1 MWPFP
6 KRYDFYQM
14 LSAQAAKVEEGM
26 LALHEFMEA
35 PADDKNRRVDDKGR
49 RVEEIEKEADE
60 LRRVLI
66 DGLNRTFVTPM
77 DREDIFA
84 LSRTIDDVCDYA
96 RSTVAEMLLFEV
108 KPNDHLKKMAEILL
122 AASGDVSA
130 AVGFMKSD
138 PKAAID
144 HVVRAK
150 KAENH
155 MEHRYREALAE
166 LFKTNDVIAI
176 LKLREIYRH
185 MSNAA
190 DRCDEAADIIGDI
203 LVKSV

>member
-6 KRYDFYQM
+6 PRRDFYKM
-14 LSAQAAKVEEGM
+14 LSDQAMKVEEGM
-26 LALHEFMEA
+26 LALLEFMES
-35 PADDKNRRVDDKGR
+35 PDEQKGR
-49 RVEEIEKEADE
+49 RVEDIEKQADE

-96 RSTVAEMLLFEV
+96 KTTVEEMLLFEV
-108 KPNDHLKKMAEILL
+108 KPNEHLKKMAEILSS
-122 AASGDVSA
+122 AAADMSA
-130 AVGFMKSD
+130 AVAFMKSD
-138 PKAAID
+138 PKAAND
-144 HVVRAK
+144 HVIRAK
-150 KAENH
+150 KTENH

-166 LFKTNDVIAI
+166 LFKQKDVISI

-185 MSNAA
+185 LSNGA

-203 LVKSV
+203 LVKTM

>member
-1 MWPFP
+1 
-6 KRYDFYQM
+6 M

-26 LALHEFMEA
+26 LALYEYMET
-35 PADDKNRRVDDKGR
+35 ADEAKGR
-49 RVEEIEKEADE
+49 RVEEIEKEADA
-60 LRRVLI
+60 LRRDLI
-66 DGLNRTFVTPM
+66 ENLNLTFVTPM

-96 RSTVAEMLLFEV
+96 KSTVEEMILFQV
-108 KPNDHLKKMAEILL
+108 RPNAHLKKMAEILSSG
-122 AASGDVSA
+122 AADVSA

-138 PKAAID
+138 PKAAND
-144 HVVRAK
+144 HMVRVK
-150 KAENH
+150 KTENR
-155 MEHRYREALAE
+155 MEYLYREALAE
-166 LFKTNDVIAI
+166 LFKESDVINI

-185 MSNAA
+185 VSNAA